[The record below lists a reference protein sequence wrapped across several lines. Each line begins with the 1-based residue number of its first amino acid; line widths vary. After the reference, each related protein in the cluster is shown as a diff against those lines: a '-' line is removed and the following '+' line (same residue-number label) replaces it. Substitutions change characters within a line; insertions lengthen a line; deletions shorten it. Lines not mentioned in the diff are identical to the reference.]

1 MGRRLTPYE
10 RRQREAEKQRRQ
22 AASRA
27 RTAARRDAERR
38 VREREKAD
46 TAKKS
51 KKLDVAYSTAMDAIM
66 NLHLDSKHP
75 YVYLGAKNAKSL
87 ASIDMTPDI
96 KKTPFIPK
104 KVPTFSDIKKEI
116 KKLKTNYNK
125 SLKMSKFS
133 IKQYLKHVGR
143 SGFFIFWF
151 LNKEADKYKVFLE
164 KNTEKAKLL
173 KPDVQ
178 NAEAKLKEE
187 QKNFKNSEEKRKAD
201 HIVAQKKA
209 QEKAKKDFAITDK
222 ARVEWFKKLEKLDK
236 KVIPQALEIM
246 YPLEFLYSDDISLF
260 KNSKAM
266 SSINVGFDISATKM
280 SMMVQLPHSFNFLP
294 AEWKRLSRGGGNI
307 STYSISDTERNNVF
321 KSIVSSVGIAY
332 LQSAFNASNI
342 KEVQLEVTVLG
353 SDPMTGNPAD
363 IVLLSM
369 NGDRKTVE
377 SINFDKVDPNVAI
390 KNFSAKFKPPK
401 SKEKKSVI
409 FDSDIKS
416 NINSEKL
423 IWCDEEDT
431 SIKDMDDNLIDQI
444 KNTLIK
450 SKGGTP
456 KKTRK
461 DKEKEASDFKGL

>member
-87 ASIDMTPDI
+87 ANIDMTPDI

-164 KNTEKAKLL
+164 KNTPRA
-173 KPDVQ
+173 P
-178 NAEAKLKEE
+178 
-187 QKNFKNSEEKRKAD
+187 
-201 HIVAQKKA
+201 
-209 QEKAKKDFAITDK
+209 QE
-222 ARVEWFKKLEKLDK
+222 
-236 KVIPQALEIM
+236 
-246 YPLEFLYSDDISLF
+246 
-260 KNSKAM
+260 
-266 SSINVGFDISATKM
+266 
-280 SMMVQLPHSFNFLP
+280 
-294 AEWKRLSRGGGNI
+294 GG
-307 STYSISDTERNNVF
+307 
-321 KSIVSSVGIAY
+321 
-332 LQSAFNASNI
+332 
-342 KEVQLEVTVLG
+342 
-353 SDPMTGNPAD
+353 
-363 IVLLSM
+363 
-369 NGDRKTVE
+369 
-377 SINFDKVDPNVAI
+377 
-390 KNFSAKFKPPK
+390 
-401 SKEKKSVI
+401 
-409 FDSDIKS
+409 
-416 NINSEKL
+416 
-423 IWCDEEDT
+423 
-431 SIKDMDDNLIDQI
+431 
-444 KNTLIK
+444 
-450 SKGGTP
+450 
-456 KKTRK
+456 
-461 DKEKEASDFKGL
+461 